1 MYDIDSYKYT
11 IELDSLKKKGNFQEI
26 KEFIME
32 NHKYLN
38 NAIGL
43 AMVFSIIQLDKDF
56 VQKEKDLCSIA
67 LSVAQ
72 NTEQDMIGSNEWFK
86 IEELKVL
93 V

>member
-26 KEFIME
+26 KEFIMK

-43 AMVFSIIQLDKDF
+43 AMVFSVIQLDKDF
-56 VQKEKDLCSIA
+56 VQKEKDLCNIA
-67 LSVAQ
+67 LSVAHK
-72 NTEQDMIGSNEWFK
+72 TEQDMIGSNEWFK

-93 V
+93 M